1 LAGIPFSGDAVR
13 SGGIAAMYVIGIS
26 GLSGSGKSS
35 VSKAIAKRFP
45 GKVSILEHDMYYRP
59 KGQHAIKNYDHPDAL
74 ETDLMIKHIYELKN
88 GHSIERPIY
97 DFKSSDRLTETVT
110 VKPHPIL
117 VVEGL
122 LLFCIAELMPLCDI
136 RIYVDV
142 PLDVAIIRRLKR
154 DHIDRGRTVQSII
167 SQYESTVRDAAISL
181 VQPSRYVADLIIPH
195 GSNNQ
200 VGLEV
205 LYGKINDL
213 LHNAALTPTHEMPKK
228 IGAEEFDV

>member
-1 LAGIPFSGDAVR
+1 MHQI
-13 SGGIAAMYVIGIS
+13 YVIGIS

-35 VSKAIAKRFP
+35 VSKAIEKRFP

-59 KGQHAIKNYDHPDAL
+59 KGQQPIKNYDHPDAL
-74 ETDLMIKHIYELKN
+74 ETDLLIKHIYDLKN
-88 GHSIERPIY
+88 GRSVERPIY
-97 DFKSSDRLTETVT
+97 DFKVSDRLKETVT

-122 LLFCIAELMPLCDI
+122 LLFCIAELMPLCDL

-142 PLDVAIIRRLKR
+142 PLDIAVIRRLKR
-154 DHIDRGRTVQSII
+154 DHIERGRTVKSII

-213 LHNAALTPTHEMPKK
+213 LTQAGKRTEHDIARTVGNKD
-228 IGAEEFDV
+228 FDV

>member
-1 LAGIPFSGDAVR
+1 MHQI
-13 SGGIAAMYVIGIS
+13 YVIGIS

-59 KGQHAIKNYDHPDAL
+59 KGQQPIKNYDHPDAL
-74 ETDLMIKHIYELKN
+74 ETDLLIKHIYELKN
-88 GHSIERPIY
+88 GRSIERPIY
-97 DFKSSDRLTETVT
+97 DFKISDRLKETVT

-122 LLFCIAELMPLCDI
+122 LLFCIAELMPLCDL

-142 PLDVAIIRRLKR
+142 PLDIAVIRRLKR
-154 DHIDRGRTVQSII
+154 DHIERGRTVKSII

-213 LHNAALTPTHEMPKK
+213 LTTAGKPLEHDIARTVGNKD
-228 IGAEEFDV
+228 FDV

>member
-1 LAGIPFSGDAVR
+1 MTEI
-13 SGGIAAMYVIGIS
+13 YVIGIS

-45 GKVSILEHDMYYRP
+45 GKVSILEHDMYYRA
-59 KGQHAIKNYDHPDAL
+59 KSQQVIKNYDHPDAL
-74 ETDLMIKHIYELKN
+74 ETDLLIKHIYQLKD
-88 GHSIERPIY
+88 GKSIERPIY
-97 DFKSSDRLTETVT
+97 DFKTSDRLKETVT
-110 VKPHPIL
+110 IKPHPIL

-136 RIYVDV
+136 RIFVDV

-154 DHIDRGRTVQSII
+154 DHIERGRTVQSII
-167 SQYESTVRDAAISL
+167 AQYESSVRDAAISL

-213 LHNAALTPTHEMPKK
+213 LHNAKPPAHDMARTVGNKDFE
-228 IGAEEFDV
+228 A